1 MRYATLT
8 LVPLLLLA
16 ACAEQSAAPT
26 AEATVP
32 AAQVGQGPIIHKVA
46 VGGPDIC
53 PAYGAHPGCDG
64 NLSLIAIQREDGS
77 VSGQWTDS
85 YGGGFSMHASVDCLL
100 VQVIPGRTTLEAW
113 IGGVVTSPEF
123 AGHRVIMRVRDNGT
137 SMNDPLHDALT
148 RAIVD
153 PENDAANPVSSNCL
167 DKGSI
172 GFTRTPQG
180 QVTIW

>member
-1 MRYATLT
+1 MRHTLRI
-8 LVPLLLLA
+8 LVPVLLLA
-16 ACAEQSAAPT
+16 GCADQAASPM
-26 AEATVP
+26 AEAN
-32 AAQVGQGPIIHKVA
+32 ASSAQVGQGRIVHKVS

-53 PAYGAHPGCDG
+53 PAFGAHPGCDA

-77 VSGQWTDS
+77 VSGQWNDS
-85 YGGGFSMHASVDCLL
+85 YGGGYSMHANVDCLL

-113 IGGVVTSPEF
+113 IGGVITSPDL

-137 SMNDPLHDALT
+137 SMNDPLPDALS

-153 PENDAANPVSSNCL
+153 PETDAINPVSSNCQ
-167 DKGSI
+167 DKGLI
-172 GFTRTPQG
+172 GLARTPQG